1 MKSVRFILLALSATV
16 SLGVLP
22 SCSQVSVREAVNY
35 IMFGNKEGRLSSSET
50 ISSTSS
56 SEADELVSSSE
67 EYYDSAGYPIFGYD
81 GAYPVY
87 GYDPSSN
94 PIYDMTQLDE
104 NSTVPSWSPLSEST
118 SASTSDSSAG
128 NGYAAPP
135 SYDPH
140 RLGPNPRLLLW
151 YTMLKRASEAPPS
164 ARHRYG
170 KHLFRKPRHRDYAGY
185 GEFWGKPERDADKH
199 KPRKPERDADRHKP
213 RKPEWDADKHKP
225 RKPEWDADKHKPRKP
240 EWDADKHKPRKP
252 EREADK
258 HKPRKPE
265 READKHKRRHSE
277 PDADKGGSREKER
290 RGRAEKGKKKSSR

>member
-22 SCSQVSVREAVNY
+22 SCSQMSVREAVNY

-56 SEADELVSSSE
+56 SEVDASASSSEADELVSSSE
-67 EYYDSAGYPIFGYD
+67 EYYDSVGYPIFGYD

-87 GYDPSSN
+87 GYDPSGN
-94 PIYDMTQLDE
+94 PIYDKTQLDE
-104 NSTVPSWSPLSEST
+104 NSTVPSWSP
-118 SASTSDSSAG
+118 TSDSSAG

-151 YTMLKRASEAPPS
+151 YTLLKRASEAPPS

-170 KHLFRKPRHRDYAGY
+170 KHLFRKPRHRDYVGY
-185 GEFWGKPERDADKH
+185 GEFWGKPERD
-199 KPRKPERDADRHKP
+199 
-213 RKPEWDADKHKP
+213 
-225 RKPEWDADKHKPRKP
+225 
-240 EWDADKHKPRKP
+240 
-252 EREADK
+252 
-258 HKPRKPE
+258 
-265 READKHKRRHSE
+265 ADKHKRRHSE

-290 RGRAEKGKKKSSR
+290 HGRAEKGKKKSSR